1 MTAIQVLGWL
11 GNAAFFSRSFVQ
23 WWESERE
30 RRSVAPVLFWR
41 LSLLGSITLGAY
53 AFSRHTHV
61 LLAGYVINGL
71 IYARN
76 LWFQRGTAR
85 PLPGAVAT
93 LVALLL
99 AVALGA
105 GAIYELQ
112 HREDPSLAWV
122 LVACFGQALW
132 SSRFVLQ
139 WWASERA
146 AHSHFP
152 RLFWWLSLA
161 GNALLLAYA
170 LHLGDLVFIA
180 GFAPGPLVQVRNLM
194 LGRGATAAAN
204 QARQDS

>member
-1 MTAIQVLGWL
+1 VTAIQVLGWL

-99 AVALGA
+99 AAALGA

-122 LVACFGQALW
+122 LVACFGQALCAP
-132 SSRFVLQ
+132 VLVAFAGRQ
-139 WWASERA
+139 RA
-146 AHSHFP
+146 AA
-152 RLFWWLSLA
+152 R
-161 GNALLLAYA
+161 
-170 LHLGDLVFIA
+170 
-180 GFAPGPLVQVRNLM
+180 VRAA
-194 LGRGATAAAN
+194 LGRSGLHRGIRARPARSGAQSDAWARRHGRSESGATGQLTHAIIGGL
-204 QARQDS
+204 